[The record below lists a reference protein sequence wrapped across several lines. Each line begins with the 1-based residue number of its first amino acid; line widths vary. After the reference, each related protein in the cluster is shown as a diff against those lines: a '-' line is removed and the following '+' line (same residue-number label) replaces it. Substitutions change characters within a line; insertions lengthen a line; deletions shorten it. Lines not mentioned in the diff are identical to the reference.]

1 MAAVVDEPAFRNRV
15 HVFDD
20 RGHAGA
26 LLADKL
32 GEYQG
37 AAETYVLAIPA
48 GGVPVAV
55 EVSQRLGLPLDLAV
69 TRKLHV
75 PWNQEAGFGAVS
87 WDGGVF
93 LNEALVASLGL
104 SAAEVARCVAAE
116 QRVMARRVQLFRG
129 DRPFPELQGRRV
141 IVVDDGLASGFSML
155 ATVKAMAQRGVGAVV
170 VAVPTAPVRAVELI
184 RSHVDQVVC
193 LNLRSGPVFAVAD
206 AYRVWSDVEETAVV
220 AMLRQAWTA
229 RLSP

>member
-1 MAAVVDEPAFRNRV
+1 MVVEEPAFRNRL
-15 HVFDD
+15 HVFTD
-20 RGHAGA
+20 RGHAGR

-32 GEYQG
+32 RAYQG
-37 AAETYVLAIPA
+37 AVETYVLAIPA

-55 EVSQRLGLPLDLAV
+55 VVSQRLGLPLDLAV

-75 PWNQEAGFGAVS
+75 PWNQEAGFGAVA
-87 WDGGVF
+87 WDGGVV

-116 QRVMARRVQLFRG
+116 RRVLARRMRLFRG
-129 DRPFPELQGRRV
+129 DRPVPDLREKQV

-155 ATVKAMAQRGVGAVV
+155 TTVRALAARGVGTVV

-184 RSHVDQVVC
+184 RPHVDQVVC

-206 AYRVWSDVEETAVV
+206 AYQGWSDVAEASVV
-220 AMLRQAWTA
+220 AMLRRAWGSVSSGT
-229 RLSP
+229 